1 MARKAEA
8 VKENTRPTVEQLR
21 TEIGRTRERTR
32 FGRAVRSTI
41 YVLVTVAAAAIL
53 IATLLIPVLRIYGN
67 SMVPTLREGEI
78 VAALKG
84 SSFKQ
89 GEIVAFYFNNKI
101 LVKRVICGPGD
112 WVNILDDGSVIVNGS
127 LIDEPYLQ
135 EKALGETNIKLPYQV
150 PENRIFVMG
159 DHRSVSIDS
168 RNTSVGCVAD
178 DQIVGRLILRVW
190 PFEGIGA
197 VE

>member
-127 LIDEPYLQ
+127 LIDEPYLT
-135 EKALGETNIKLPYQV
+135 EKDTGICDLDLPYQV
-150 PENRIFVMG
+150 PEGQFFVMG
-159 DHRSVSIDS
+159 DQRISSVDS
-168 RNTSVGCVAD
+168 RSSALGCVPLE
-178 DQIVGRLILRVW
+178 QFVGKIFFRVW
-190 PFEGIGA
+190 PLTEFGP
-197 VE
+197 VK